1 MNAKVK
7 PAQNAVLH
15 SILRSPHQIR
25 RNSVDDASKASTDSS
40 TSSNKSQTVKPR
52 KPLPFSN
59 DGTQIASV
67 WLRQL
72 QTYFKLAG
80 IEPKYWVSYAESYLE
95 QEATLW
101 WSSYLDSVN
110 STSEDVE
117 WSTFC
122 HLFLQRF
129 ATIASESTALTQLQS
144 LRQTGSVE
152 DYIQEFL
159 KVASLISY
167 AICPESNR
175 VITFLHGLRPYIQRF
190 VTLADPTTLQEAIA
204 KSRQVSATYNTSSS
218 NRIVTSSLSQRTFN
232 QFNNNYNNNVRRTW
246 RGAPQTQV
254 QRRQICSSI
263 MWKLARS

>member
-1 MNAKVK
+1 MPANDDFENDQKHPFSSSNQVERVCTAEEAAVLAAQLTAERVTEALKAQLAAVHQSNDKRLKQLESMVQGLQKENDIKNMNAKVK

-25 RNSVDDASKASTDSS
+25 RNSVDESSKASTDSS
-40 TSSNKSQTVKPR
+40 TTSNKSQTVKPR
-52 KPLPFSN
+52 KPLPFIN

-95 QEATLW
+95 QEATQW

-110 STSEDVE
+110 STSEDIE

-129 ATIASESTALTQLQS
+129 ATIASEPTALTQLQS

-152 DYIQEFL
+152 DYI
-159 KVASLISY
+159 
-167 AICPESNR
+167 
-175 VITFLHGLRPYIQRF
+175 
-190 VTLADPTTLQEAIA
+190 
-204 KSRQVSATYNTSSS
+204 
-218 NRIVTSSLSQRTFN
+218 
-232 QFNNNYNNNVRRTW
+232 
-246 RGAPQTQV
+246 
-254 QRRQICSSI
+254 
-263 MWKLARS
+263 